1 MLHTHTRRV
10 LVSRL
15 ESVTV
20 SFEEKSRLFWGMKSS
35 VSLSPGFMSNFKRG
49 NFVYRLGLEAEDR
62 TSNGHNS
69 Q

>member
-1 MLHTHTRRV
+1 M
-10 LVSRL
+10 
-15 ESVTV
+15 TV